1 MTFSSPGVLVEDG
14 PRRSE
19 VEQSVVSL
27 LHGSAMSQSRYAAP
41 PCTRRRGR
49 HLGQPVELPQRFLLR
64 LLGHLRRLDLLAE
77 RIDFLRPVVALA
89 ELLLDRLELLAQ
101 VVLAL
106 PLAHLGLHLRL
117 DLRAQLEDLH
127 LLGERG
133 DQPLQTRLDV
143 GGFEQLLLHRGA
155 ERGQR
160 RADHVGEPARLRH
173 ILNRPRELVGQQRRQ
188 LDDLAKQRRGV
199 ADERLGLEIA
209 GRCDL
214 VYLFDPREE
223 IRPRLGQLEDA
234 EPPQPLHDEAK
245 RAVGLL
251 HDLVNR
257 GHRADAMQIRLA
269 RLLRR
274 GIALGDHADRP
285 VASRGLLDELER
297 RGPPGRE
304 GQNGLREQHR
314 VAQRQHGPAQREP
327 SCLRAI
333 GSVTDVVINHG
344 LRSFPGQRGSE
355 QVERRELARGRPD
368 ERLAAVWRR
377 IFAPRGHVAPHVV
390 HQALDLRLHVEHSTS
405 HL

>member
-1 MTFSSPGVLVEDG
+1 MTFSSPEWSSSRMVA
-14 PRRSE
+14 RRAE
-19 VEQSVVSL
+19 VEQVRGL
-27 LHGSAMSQSRYAAP
+27 LAP
-41 PCTRRRGR
+41 RQRDEPVEIRPRHRVLGGRGR
-49 HLGQPVELPQRFLLR
+49 HLAQPVELPQRFLLR

-77 RIDFLRPVVALA
+77 LVELPRAVVGLA
-89 ELLLDRLELLAQ
+89 ELLLDGLELLAQ

-160 RADHVGEPARLRH
+160 RADHVGEPARLRD
-173 ILNRPRELVGQQRRQ
+173 ILDRPRELVGQQRRQ
-188 LDDLAKQRRGV
+188 LDDLSEQGRGI

-209 GRCDL
+209 GRRDL
-214 VYLFDPREE
+214 VHLFDPREK

-234 EPPQPLHDEAK
+234 EAPQPLHDEAK

-257 GHRADAMQIRLA
+257 GHRADAMQVGLA
-269 RLLRR
+269 GLLRH
-274 GIALGDHADRP
+274 GIALGDHPDRA
-285 VASRGLLDELER
+285 VASRGLLDQLER
-297 RGPPGRE
+297 CGPPGGE

-314 VAQRQHGPAQREP
+314 VAQRQQGEAQREP
-327 SCLRAI
+327 ACLRAI
-333 GSVTDVVINHG
+333 GSVTDVVVNHG
-344 LRSFPGQRGSE
+344 IRVLSG
-355 QVERRELARGRPD
+355 
-368 ERLAAVWRR
+368 
-377 IFAPRGHVAPHVV
+377 
-390 HQALDLRLHVEHSTS
+390 
-405 HL
+405 